1 MADVIENTSNTAE
14 NKSTNNLSSTYQR
27 TSNTGE
33 FGCVYF
39 DGEREILERTA
50 KKQINNS
57 ISYIFAVF
65 FVSYDEKISFC

>member
-33 FGCVYF
+33 FGRLYWRDYS
-39 DGEREILERTA
+39 DGEREMLKRTA

-57 ISYIFAVF
+57 IS
-65 FVSYDEKISFC
+65 